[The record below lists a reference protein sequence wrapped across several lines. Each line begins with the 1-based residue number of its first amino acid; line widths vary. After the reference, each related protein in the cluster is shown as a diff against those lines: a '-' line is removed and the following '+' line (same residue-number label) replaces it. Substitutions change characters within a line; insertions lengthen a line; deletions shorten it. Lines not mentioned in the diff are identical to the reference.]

1 MGGLTASGRVS
12 VVIPTFDR
20 RLMLP
25 QALDSVI
32 AQSRAPCEIIVVDD
46 GSTDGT
52 AEMMAAD
59 YADVCCLRQ
68 PRRGVS
74 TARNA
79 GIQRAQGEW
88 VAFLDSDDAWKPNK
102 LERQLAAL
110 AAHPDQRLCHTD
122 EIWVRGGV
130 RVNPKRKHAKR
141 GGMIFEACLPLC
153 CISPSSVMIHR
164 TVFDAVGA
172 FDENLPAC
180 EDYDLWLRICSRFP
194 VLFLDEPLVIKHG
207 GHDDQLSRAHFGM
220 DRFRI
225 AALEKILRFGCLDPP
240 QTASA
245 RAMLA
250 EKIRVYANGA
260 RKRGKLD
267 EADRYERKLGVRAR
281 GRVNI
286 VVALTCEAK
295 PLIHHYELVPS
306 AARTAFRELG
316 NADDTIRLVISGV
329 GRRNAAAATAQLVD
343 RQGDGAWLNV
353 GTAGHLEHAL
363 GTPWLAHRIIDS
375 AGGRVWYPPIVFEPP
390 CASAT
395 VRTIDAACLDYLTDD
410 LYEMEAAAFFETARR
425 AATHEL
431 VQSLKIISD
440 NRSTGPM
447 SITASG
453 VEKLIELNL
462 DTIAAL
468 VELLADLDG
477 RQQSPDSVPAGL
489 AEIVDRVHFTTTQ
502 RRQLERLLRRWHL
515 LLPGKD
521 PAAAGLE
528 NVGPARDRHA
538 ARHVLDM
545 LTATV
550 AGAARVS
557 TPW

>member
-1 MGGLTASGRVS
+1 MGELTESDRVS
-12 VVIPTFDR
+12 VVIPTFER
-20 RLMLP
+20 RSMLP

-32 AQSRAPCEIIVVDD
+32 AQSRAPREIIVVDD

-52 AEMMAAD
+52 AEMLAAN

-74 TARNA
+74 AARNA
-79 GIQRAQGEW
+79 GIRRAQGEW
-88 VAFLDSDDAWKPNK
+88 VAFLDSDDTWKLDK

-110 AAHPDQRLCHTD
+110 ASHPDQRVCHTD
-122 EIWVRGGV
+122 EIWMRRGV

-141 GGMIFEACLPLC
+141 GGMIFQACLPLC

-164 TVFDAVGA
+164 TVFDAVGT

-194 VLFLDEPLVIKHG
+194 VLFVDEPLVIKHG

-225 AALEKILRFGCLDPP
+225 AALEKILRSGYLDAP
-240 QTASA
+240 QTAAA
-245 RAMLA
+245 RTVLA

-260 RKRGKLD
+260 RKRGKLA
-267 EADRYERKLGVRAR
+267 EADRYERKLGVSGS

-295 PLIHHYELVPS
+295 PLIRRYELVPCDG
-306 AARTAFRELG
+306 RTTFRELG

-329 GRRNAAAATAQLVD
+329 GRESAAAATAQLVD
-343 RQGDGAWLNV
+343 RHGDGAWLNV
-353 GTAGHLEHAL
+353 GVAGHSEHAV
-363 GTPWLAHRIIDS
+363 GTPLLAHRIIDS

-395 VRTIDAACLDYLTDD
+395 VRTVDEACLDYRTDD

-440 NRSTGPM
+440 NRSTG
-447 SITASG
+447 STAITARR
-453 VEKLIELNL
+453 VDELIETNL
-462 DTIAAL
+462 DTITAL
-468 VELLADLDG
+468 VELLADLDA
-477 RQQSPDSVPAGL
+477 RQQSPDPVPAGL
-489 AEIVDRVHFTTTQ
+489 EEIVDRVHFTTTQ
-502 RRQLERLLRRWHL
+502 RRQLQRLLRRWHL

-521 PAAAGLE
+521 PAKTGLE
-528 NVGPARDRHA
+528 NVGPSRDRHA
-538 ARHVLDM
+538 ARQVLDT

-557 TPW
+557 RPW